1 MSTRNFGSLMADME
15 ASITNVGRSVVLWV
29 PEFGWTASEVK
40 ASEAPFPPQL
50 LAAYQSFMFLWNVIT
65 PRVWVHIAAE
75 MQAGKTGV
83 ISAIIRLV
91 LSNKSLGIT
100 PHRIF
105 IATGM
110 SDEAWEKQTKER
122 MPECIRANVHHA
134 GTISHIAAKL
144 KSLAGDDYLSNI
156 LIFLDES
163 HIATSRVNQPNIH
176 IYRKVE
182 ELCPRNMWQERN
194 IRFVTVSATD
204 PAKVLAMKNADV
216 PCEVVRLYTTEEY
229 TSVQKLKDAR
239 RIHYIERVGML
250 NSESGFN
257 ALMSGVRET
266 EEKSNGPLIHIIRPR
281 KKNLVDITAKLEE
294 TGARVISWNA
304 KDNSASRKGSD
315 SASSMSTD
323 INDVLLADKPEQTTF
338 VVLKDMFR
346 AAKTIDTTYIG
357 VMFDRLGAN
366 DSTNLQSL
374 LGRACGYGKSD
385 STIVFTSEKTVST
398 YINMWRELCSNKAFP
413 IEVADIPVTHVNR
426 KMPHVKAV
434 SSETGIKIG
443 TTDTHASPL
452 GSGVGTITRGTGD
465 ARVGDENFEMEWFE
479 DANFE
484 VLKNTIREAGI
495 SVAYMTLGKR
505 KKVGEFYVSDS
516 AAKKKTRVIS
526 YADLMLIR
534 DGKKTSHIT
543 GSHKDKVIGRENGL
557 RTLFIGYK
565 NLDDPTSV
573 VFAVKFAWRKF

>member
-40 ASEAPFPPQL
+40 ASESPFPPQL

-91 LSNKSLGIT
+91 LSNKSIGIT

-194 IRFVTVSATD
+194 IRFVTLSATD
-204 PAKVLAMKNADV
+204 PDKVLAMKNADV

-229 TSVQKLKDAR
+229 TSVQKLKDAG

-281 KKNLVDITAKLEE
+281 GKNHVDITAKLEA
-294 TGARVISWNA
+294 TGSRVISWNA

-413 IEVADIPVTHVNR
+413 IEVVDIPVTHVNR

-434 SSETGIKIG
+434 SSETGINIG

-484 VLKNTIREAGI
+484 VLKNMIREAGI

-557 RTLFIGYK
+557 RTLFIGYR

>member
-229 TSVQKLKDAR
+229 TSVQKLKDAG

-281 KKNLVDITAKLEE
+281 GKNHVDITAKLEA
-294 TGARVISWNA
+294 TGSRVISWNA

-413 IEVADIPVTHVNR
+413 IEVVDIPVTHVNR

-434 SSETGIKIG
+434 SSETGINIG

-484 VLKNTIREAGI
+484 VLKNMIREAGI

-557 RTLFIGYK
+557 RTLFIGYR

>member
-229 TSVQKLKDAR
+229 TSVQKLKDAG

-281 KKNLVDITAKLEE
+281 GKNHVDITAKLEA
-294 TGARVISWNA
+294 TGSRVISWNA

-413 IEVADIPVTHVNR
+413 IEVVDIPVTHVNR

-434 SSETGIKIG
+434 SSETGINIG

-484 VLKNTIREAGI
+484 VLKNMIREAGI

-557 RTLFIGYK
+557 ITLFIGYR